1 MVACLTG
8 TETYCHLVLLSEE
21 EIVVINTPP
30 IDLIRLLFEME
41 SLPGR
46 SQFKPMLI
54 HVISSIILVKLDHD
68 LIGNISCFV
77 LFCFGLDILQLLGKD
92 SL

>member
-46 SQFKPMLI
+46 SQFKF
-54 HVISSIILVKLDHD
+54 HSQTEADADSCYQQHYISKTRP
-68 LIGNISCFV
+68 
-77 LFCFGLDILQLLGKD
+77 
-92 SL
+92 